1 MRQITLLKLLMISI
15 VTALTVFAICAGVA
29 RNAPQAQ
36 NAPALQ
42 ARNALR
48 GVANP
53 DFEQGAVGQ
62 PPPGWFVPPPVT
74 AAGYSATLSSENPK
88 SGRQCV
94 LLAGGPNVKAGGNA
108 FGNIMQALDAT
119 PYRGKRIHF
128 HASLRLQAA
137 SPGDQAR
144 IWLRVDRAGG
154 VMGLFDNMNDHPL
167 MVSDKVWHDCDIV
180 GDVEADAAQINIGL
194 LLIGTGKAW
203 MDNISLTIE
212 GDAKEAKVDATPAT
226 ALPLPSTAT
235 TERLAGLCRV
245 WGAAKYFHP
254 WTAYKDVD
262 WDAAL
267 VAAIPKVRAAQ
278 NGGEYKAAIDGL
290 LATLHDPVT
299 HTQPTP
305 DTVSESANGDKAK
318 TAHPVGKN
326 SAPAKPQPYI
336 RWLDDKK
343 TAVIVADEW
352 AQFAGKMDK
361 IGQFSAVMQEAG
373 AASTVIFDL
382 RNTSSDE
389 ETAYWFR
396 TAFERALPLLLTAD
410 VPLATSRHRL
420 YSGYPPQSG
429 GTSGGY
435 YAAWVTRQAETMRG
449 RRSPSAAAPR
459 MAFLVNPN
467 SSGIADICSGLQA
480 AKLATIVQE
489 GESQGDG
496 GAETYAMTLPDNV
509 AVTLRIGE
517 FVSPGGSIGFHPDIT
532 VPVSKDHS
540 DANPAFVAAHKAA
553 LQPMGTAKATP
564 AAPAGLSARPE
575 NTYPG
580 MSYPNAEYRLL
591 SLFRLWNVIHY
602 FYPYK
607 HLMDTPWDKT
617 LTDFIPQFETN
628 ANALDYATTIARLVA
643 RLNDSHGFTRNPIL
657 EQHLGGAT
665 APLALKEIE
674 GKTVVAAIAEG
685 QKANVGGIEVGDA
698 ILALNGE
705 DIAKRRAELGRLFA
719 ASTPQALS
727 GRIAPYLLRGNPGS
741 KVKIRVQGRD
751 GTVRDVELA
760 CSSPYVAPPSRT
772 TPVFGVL
779 PSGLGYM
786 DLARLTPAQVDEAFI
801 KVKDTPGLIFDMRG
815 YPNGTAWA
823 IAPHLTH
830 KRVPAARFQRPEPHT
845 PDEDVSTTLQFVQYA
860 EGGKGDIY
868 KGKVVVLINEDA
880 ISQAEHTCLFIESC
894 TPTTFIGTPTMG
906 ANGDVTNVILPG
918 NILVNFTGH
927 DVRHADGRQLQRVGI
942 QPDIKVAPT
951 IAGIRQGKDEILE
964 AAVAHLTA
972 KP

>member
-1 MRQITLLKLLMISI
+1 MMMRRCAGLTVLLTLLLPAYTGVK
-15 VTALTVFAICAGVA
+15 TVAGTPA
-29 RNAPQAQ
+29 MMQGQAKTQ
-36 NAPALQ
+36 NKP
-42 ARNALR
+42 N

-53 DFEQGAVGQ
+53 DFEQGVVGQ
-62 PPPGWFVPPPVT
+62 PPPGWFVPPPVM
-74 AAGYSATLSSENPK
+74 AAGYSAVISNDKPK

-94 LLAGGPNVKAGGNA
+94 LLAGGPNVKAGGQA
-108 FGNIMQALDAT
+108 FGNIMQAMDAT
-119 PYRGKRIHF
+119 PYRGKRVHF

-137 SPGDQAR
+137 GPGDQAR

-154 VMGLFDNMNDHPL
+154 GMGLFDNMNDHPL
-167 MVSDKVWHDCDIV
+167 TVGDKVWRDFDIV
-180 GDVEADAAQINIGL
+180 GDVEADAAQINFGL

-203 MDNISLTIE
+203 MDNVSLTIE
-212 GDAKEAKVDATPAT
+212 GDAREAKVDATPAV
-226 ALPLPSTAT
+226 ALPAPSAAT

-254 WTAYKDVD
+254 WLAYKDND

-267 VAAIPKVRAAQ
+267 VAAIPKVRAAK
-278 NGGEYKAAIDGL
+278 NAGEYKAAIDGL
-290 LATLHDPVT
+290 LATLHDPAT

-305 DTVSESANGDKAK
+305 GTTAEPANSDNAPSAQAG
-318 TAHPVGKN
+318 GKN
-326 SAPAKPQPYI
+326 GNPAKPQPYI
-336 RWLDDKK
+336 RWLDDRK
-343 TAVIVADEW
+343 TALIVADDW
-352 AQFAGKMDK
+352 TQFAGNMDK
-361 IGQFSAVMQEAG
+361 ISQFATVMREAG

-382 RNTSSDE
+382 RATSSDE
-389 ETAYWFR
+389 IAAYSFR
-396 TAFERALPLLLTAD
+396 YSFEQALPLLLTSD
-410 VPLATSRHRL
+410 LSLATSRHRL

-435 YAAWVTRQAETMRG
+435 YAAWVTRQAEVMRA
-449 RRSPSAAAPR
+449 RRSPSAASPR
-459 MAFLVNPN
+459 MTFLVNPN
-467 SSGIADICSGLQA
+467 SGGIADIISGLQA

-489 GESQGDG
+489 GESQTDG

-509 AVTLRIGE
+509 TVTLRTGE
-517 FVSPGGSIGFHPDIT
+517 FVSPSGGIGFHPDLT
-532 VPVSKDHS
+532 VPVSKDRS
-540 DANPAFVAAHKAA
+540 DANPAFVAARKAA
-553 LQPMGTAKATP
+553 LQPMGTAKTP
-564 AAPAGLSARPE
+564 LAAPAGLSARPE

-607 HLMDTPWDKT
+607 HLMDTSWDKT
-617 LTDFIPQFETN
+617 LTDFIPQFEPN
-628 ANALDYATTIARLVA
+628 ANALDYATTVAHLVA
-643 RLNDSHGFTRNPIL
+643 RLDDSHGFTRNPVL
-657 EQHLGGAT
+657 EQQLGGAT

-674 GKTVVAAIAEG
+674 GKTVVVAIAEG
-685 QKANVGGIEVGDA
+685 QKANVGGIEVGDT
-698 ILALNGE
+698 IFALNGE
-705 DIAKRRAELGRLFA
+705 DIAKRREALGRLFA

-727 GRIAPYLLRGNPGS
+727 GRIAPYLLRGNPGG
-741 KVKIRVQGRD
+741 KITARVQGKD
-751 GTVRDVELA
+751 GTVREVELA
-760 CSSPYVAPPSRT
+760 CSVPYVVPPSRT

-786 DLARLTPAQVDEAFI
+786 DLARLTPQQVNEAFI

-815 YPNGTAWA
+815 YPNGTAWT
-823 IAPHLTH
+823 IAPHLTN

-845 PDEDVSTTLQFVQYA
+845 PDGDVATTLQFVQYA

-918 NILVNFTGH
+918 NIQVNFTGH

-942 QPDIKVAPT
+942 QPNIRVAPT
-951 IAGIRQGKDEILE
+951 VEGIRQGKDEILE
-964 AAVAHLTA
+964 AAIAHLTG
-972 KP
+972 KK